1 MEVTSTCKVVGNA
14 CIYRPHSG
22 LSASS
27 SAAPLRSGNSLSNCR
42 TEGLVQFTP
51 WDVLLSRP
59 RVQRRLN
66 SPLTSRKDESGFP
79 ISGRGQTRRASVATL
94 QGFDDSTGRAN
105 DLHEGKFESSGLGEM
120 WDPLQARRI
129 VVTGEASGG
138 GGSFHDPS
146 LNRFRNICVAAISAQ
161 TYQPPVQDTGTH
173 RSQMSNYITGGVLFT
188 VFAWIVWV
196 ITKTEQY
203 ARKALVSP
211 EETLVTPPP
220 APEMVEQY
228 ERAKASV
235 SQAALV
241 NDALAAVRN
250 NDLIKCTVVTELA
263 LEANRIAR
271 SSIES
276 DFFDEG
282 ELLQVYRGVIKVWLD
297 GYPLDYGRILQLRGL
312 LDVPSKEAEDI
323 EQAVQQQSDAY
334 VI

>member
-1 MEVTSTCKVVGNA
+1 MHLTRTQGPNIC
-14 CIYRPHSG
+14 
-22 LSASS
+22 
-27 SAAPLRSGNSLSNCR
+27 RSLEFDSLSGSCFKKVADPIRIGVR
-42 TEGLVQFTP
+42 TRKAQKRLSSLVTP
-51 WDVLLSRP
+51 CKDGSGHLYSR
-59 RVQRRLN
+59 
-66 SPLTSRKDESGFP
+66 
-79 ISGRGQTRRASVATL
+79 RRATVARL
-94 QGFDDSTGRAN
+94 QQGFDDSTEGMN
-105 DLHEGKFESSGLGEM
+105 NLHEGQCESLDVGKI

-129 VVTGEASGG
+129 VYREEASGG
-138 GGSFHDPS
+138 GHSIHEFS
-146 LNRFRNICVAAISAQ
+146 MKWSRNVCLAAISAQ
-161 TYQPPVQDTGTH
+161 TYQPPVQVNGTQ
-173 RSQMSNYITGGVLFT
+173 RSQVSNYVTGGVLFS
-188 VFAWIVWV
+188 VFAWILWV

-220 APEMVEQY
+220 APEMVENY

-250 NDLIKCTVVTELA
+250 NDLIKCTVVMELA
-263 LEANRIAR
+263 LEANRVAR
-271 SSIES
+271 TSIES

-312 LDVPSKEAEDI
+312 MDIPNKEAEDI